1 MNNTLIS
8 ALQDLCSG
16 TVPEGLDKRQIIS
29 TPDTGAAEAAV
40 KAAFPEARTTDGD
53 LLLMDLEAAYEDL
66 GFLNGFR
73 LGVQLMAECMK

>member
-1 MNNTLIS
+1 MNNTIIS

-16 TVPEGLDKRQIIS
+16 TVPEGPDKRQIIS
-29 TPDTGAAEAAV
+29 TSDTGAAAAV